1 MQVHDAAYRNTDE
14 EYAEICEFLDR
25 LSTQD
30 PFMLWE
36 SGRMNYWRYNIHANK
51 KPDYLFFRDNV
62 HLWRTDTHELVGLC
76 ISEYGEN
83 DLFIEVLP
91 AYQQIYPAIFD
102 WIEGTWAAT
111 RVAIEIDVFNDDAQ
125 KIHRLEA
132 QGFSFLAHFENKRIY
147 DLEQVELGYTLE
159 PGFTIQRFSASRDFA
174 GRVALVRS
182 AFGNTRYTEA
192 NIQGLM
198 ASPDYIDEYNL
209 SVVAPDGQQVA
220 YCIGW
225 HDRSKAQAG
234 YIEPVGTHAAFRR
247 RGFAKAINRECFR
260 RMKANG
266 IKTVEIASRAE
277 PDVANFLYN
286 ALGPASKREVHKYG
300 KQVSSS

>member
-1 MQVHDAAYRNTDE
+1 M
-14 EYAEICEFLDR
+14 
-25 LSTQD
+25 
-30 PFMLWE
+30 
-36 SGRMNYWRYNIHANK
+36 
-51 KPDYLFFRDNV
+51 
-62 HLWRTDTHELVGLC
+62 
-76 ISEYGEN
+76 
-83 DLFIEVLP
+83 
-91 AYQQIYPAIFD
+91 
-102 WIEGTWAAT
+102 
-111 RVAIEIDVFNDDAQ
+111 AIEIDVFNDDAQ

-286 ALGPASKREVHKYG
+286 ALGPASKRRFTSMGNRCPRHDELYQCCHTMRTGGWMALTFDHEQFTTDWGGSIRWDEIVALHVDQCAAGERTLAILAFEHRNGGVIEVNLDEEIADETRRQLADHLPLPADWQA
-300 KQVSSS
+300 QVAALPPGAGLTLFQR